1 MRKVLYFVLSAIFLA
16 AGSAAFGADFWE
28 SKPYDTWSQK
38 ECSKLLT
45 DSPWVEDFTKVAEGL
60 QLSTGASDDGQQ
72 FSIQYQFQ
80 FRSALPVRQ
89 AMVRQM
95 QLAQKYDTL
104 GPEQKQQFDQ
114 SAKSFL
120 SADFSD
126 VVVVYVTY
134 KSNSQ
139 SKTMEIHKHWQ
150 TQTMDLLKNNVFLRN
165 SRGEQVALAKFIA
178 PQGAERSFQFIFPRE
193 INGKPFIAFE
203 DKSLQLQFSYPII
216 VKPGG
221 SESNPNDKLGDGN
234 GFLEFKPKKM
244 IFQGNIAY

>member
-1 MRKVLYFVLSAIFLA
+1 MKKVLYFALSAIFLA

-28 SKPYDTWSQK
+28 NKPFDTWSQK

-45 DSPWVEDFTKVAEGL
+45 DSPWVEDLTLMAEGIS
-60 QLSTGASDDGQQ
+60 QSTTGDDGQQ
-72 FSIQYQFQ
+72 LNFKYQIQ

-114 SAKSFL
+114 SAKTFL

-134 KSNSQ
+134 KGNSQ
-139 SKTMEIHKHWQ
+139 DKSRELDRYWQ
-150 TQTMDLLKNNVFLRN
+150 SQTMDLLKNNVFLRN
-165 SRGEQVALAKFIA
+165 SKGEQVALSKFIA
-178 PQGAERSFQFIFPRE
+178 PQGAERSFQFIFPRQ
-193 INGKPFIAFE
+193 INGKPFIALE
-203 DKSLQLQFSYPII
+203 DKSLQLEFSYPVI
-216 VKPGG
+216 GG
-221 SESNPNDKLGDGN
+221 LGNGK

-244 IFQGNIAY
+244 IFQGNFAY

>member
-1 MRKVLYFVLSAIFLA
+1 MKKVLYFALSAIFLA

-28 SKPYDTWSQK
+28 KKPFDTWSQK

-45 DSPWVEDFTKVAEGL
+45 DSPWVEDLTLMAEGIS
-60 QLSTGASDDGQQ
+60 QSTTGDDGQQ
-72 FSIQYQFQ
+72 LNFKYQIQ

-114 SAKSFL
+114 SAKTFL

-134 KSNSQ
+134 KGNSQ
-139 SKTMEIHKHWQ
+139 DKSRELDRYWQ
-150 TQTMDLLKNNVFLRN
+150 SQTMDLLKNNVFLRN
-165 SRGEQVALAKFIA
+165 SKGEQVALSKFIA
-178 PQGAERSFQFIFPRE
+178 PQGAERSFQFIFPRQ
-193 INGKPFIAFE
+193 INGKPFIALE
-203 DKSLQLQFSYPII
+203 DKSLQLEFSYPVI
-216 VKPGG
+216 GG
-221 SESNPNDKLGDGN
+221 LGNGK

-244 IFQGNIAY
+244 IFQGNFAY